1 MGDMGDL
8 FNDLKDIRRTRAQQ
22 RVAEFQTKRPAIEAA
37 IKEIA
42 EEGRSE
48 VLFNIDDSGTF
59 NIRIFSNRGPIRSR
73 NKGSTIQ
80 FYPTKGT
87 WQVKGRM
94 WHGGVDA
101 FETWVTKTLRKVL

>member
-8 FNDLKDIRRTRAQQ
+8 FNDLKDMRRTRAQQ
-22 RVAEFQTKRPAIEAA
+22 RVAEFQGKRKDIEAA
-37 IKEIA
+37 ISA
-42 EEGRSE
+42 VVADNRSM
-48 VLFNIDDSGTF
+48 VNFDMDASGTF
-59 NIRIFSNRGPIRSR
+59 NVRLFSSHGLMR
-73 NKGSTIQ
+73 KGSTIQ

-101 FETWVTKTLRKVL
+101 FETWIKKALRKVL

>member
-22 RVAEFQTKRPAIEAA
+22 RVTEFESKRQALENAIREVVTAE
-37 IKEIA
+37 
-42 EEGRSE
+42 RSQ
-48 VLFNIDDSGTF
+48 VYFSLDASGTF
-59 NIRIFSNRGPIRSR
+59 NIKIHSHTGPLRR
-73 NKGSTIQ
+73 RDSTIQ

-101 FETWVTKTLRKVL
+101 FQTWITRTLRKVL